1 MDEKYAAPEASEVE
15 LADQEEEIIEK
26 RYVAA
31 PKWKRFLAFLI
42 DFLIYT
48 GLIFLLNSYVTKP
61 YLYSKV
67 YDPNIREEKFKQDA
81 VEIAKQY
88 NTPELTFVTDEG
100 VYCTPAF
107 TGYVCNTAYG
117 SYKVGD
123 VLTYAEYASAG
134 IIAENVSKWDVDPCY
149 ETMGKFYLSSEYT
162 ALATVYQKDINRF
175 NQLTMLIDSFYLLI
189 LVYIIPAMIFKNGRT
204 IGKKIFG
211 LLVVDH
217 VGQPIKKMM
226 YLFRTLIG
234 FWALEYVTSIFTY
247 YVVIVI
253 SGLVSYINPKQKS
266 IHDFLFGTCVVSE
279 EMEERVVIF
288 EKVEEPVEPEA
299 IIDEDEYY

>member
-1 MDEKYAAPEASEVE
+1 MEEKYAAPEASEVE
-15 LADQEEEIIEK
+15 LEDQEEEIIEK

-31 PKWKRFLAFLI
+31 PKWKRLLAFLI
-42 DFLIYT
+42 DFLIYA
-48 GLIFLLNSYVTKP
+48 GLIFVLNSYVTKP
-61 YLYSKV
+61 YLYSRV
-67 YDPNIREEKFKQDA
+67 YSPSTREEKFNQDA
-81 VEIAKQY
+81 AEIAKQY
-88 NTPELTFVTDEG
+88 NTDEFTFITDEG
-100 VYCTPAF
+100 VYCTPEF
-107 TGYVCNTAYG
+107 SGYVCNTAYG

-134 IIAENVSKWDVDPCY
+134 IIADNISKWDVDPCY
-149 ETMGKFYLSSEYT
+149 ETAGKFYLSTEYT
-162 ALATVYQKDINRF
+162 ELATIYQRDIYRF
-175 NQLTMLIDSFYLLI
+175 DQLTMLIDSFYLLI

-217 VGQPIKKMM
+217 VGQPIKRMM

-247 YVVIVI
+247 YVVILI
-253 SGLVSYINPKQKS
+253 SGIVSYINHKQKS
-266 IHDFLFGTCVVSE
+266 IHDIIFGTCVVSE

-288 EKVEEPVEPEA
+288 EKVEEPIEPEA
-299 IIDEDEYY
+299 IIDDEEYY